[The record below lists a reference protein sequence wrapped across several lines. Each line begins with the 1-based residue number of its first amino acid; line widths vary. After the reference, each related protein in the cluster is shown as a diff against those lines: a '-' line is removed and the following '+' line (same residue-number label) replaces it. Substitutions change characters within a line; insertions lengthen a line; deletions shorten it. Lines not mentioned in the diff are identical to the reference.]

1 MQPVRVI
8 ATTAPTVQTPHAAPE
23 NPQTGLPLVLE
34 YYLQIASLGASQDAN
49 YMKQLGEKGYR
60 TQFDAAAAGRDARIL
75 VGPYSDE
82 SALRRARERLIASG
96 VLAIEYIR

>member
-1 MQPVRVI
+1 
-8 ATTAPTVQTPHAAPE
+8 
-23 NPQTGLPLVLE
+23 
-34 YYLQIASLGASQDAN
+34 
-49 YMKQLGEKGYR
+49 MKQLGEKGYR

>member
-1 MQPVRVI
+1 VYAQSQPTDANPKALMQPVRVI

-49 YMKQLGEKGYR
+49 YMNNWE
-60 TQFDAAAAGRDARIL
+60 
-75 VGPYSDE
+75 
-82 SALRRARERLIASG
+82 RRAIVRSSTPLQPVATLASWL
-96 VLAIEYIR
+96 VHIPTKAR